1 MNTNAQNIIALKS
14 RTISYTNIPAEQEAK
29 KSGRAAHYQL
39 RVEDVAHLSHLDE
52 TTNTYVNTTDLQKLV
67 ASVRAKGKSE
77 NRLPTLPRLNHQTPA
92 PYRPTATPGDNDTFQ
107 GDAVV
112 VRAPM
117 PPPYTAS
124 TPPFQ
129 PQPHVEPQPVQEVIY
144 SNLEECVAP
153 PRPAPRRE
161 PPKTAPPPPPT
172 KEPSSPVSQPVRPAP
187 APPKS
192 SSPPPTNNSST
203 PPQTVK
209 PVPPCPSLKPS
220 KVGPAVQAKPGAKPT
235 PPTLPKPGKGKAL
248 PPLKMVLRGATEGAS
263 SDSCAT
269 PDTAIIHLSPEA
281 TPTGEGTP
289 GTASISAKIALL
301 EGHMRTAGGGVPR
314 PGLLGIPTPLRPAPI
329 LLEAVN
335 YIYGAVMVHGEA
347 LPSLLSSSLPAA
359 GAFRNTATPVPP
371 AIHAQQDAHECQP
384 AWRPFLTATAT
395 ATSQA
400 PHRRP
405 PRCLA
410 SDQRSQDE
418 ALYKN
423 VGVRKGRP
431 SCHGRWRDRTVP
443 QT

>member
-1 MNTNAQNIIALKS
+1 MESDAEWIDVDSEFPRHTQRPPVSRPTPPTDPRPRTRPPVIEPPHDAPERAPSSPRQPVGSNAGVVAGCVGGALGVVLMLLVVYMLVLRRRLTK
-14 RTISYTNIPAEQEAK
+14 AK

-192 SSPPPTNNSST
+192 SSPSPTNNSST

-314 PGLLGIPTPLRPAPI
+314 PGLVRP
-329 LLEAVN
+329 
-335 YIYGAVMVHGEA
+335 
-347 LPSLLSSSLPAA
+347 
-359 GAFRNTATPVPP
+359 
-371 AIHAQQDAHECQP
+371 
-384 AWRPFLTATAT
+384 
-395 ATSQA
+395 
-400 PHRRP
+400 
-405 PRCLA
+405 
-410 SDQRSQDE
+410 
-418 ALYKN
+418 
-423 VGVRKGRP
+423 
-431 SCHGRWRDRTVP
+431 
-443 QT
+443 